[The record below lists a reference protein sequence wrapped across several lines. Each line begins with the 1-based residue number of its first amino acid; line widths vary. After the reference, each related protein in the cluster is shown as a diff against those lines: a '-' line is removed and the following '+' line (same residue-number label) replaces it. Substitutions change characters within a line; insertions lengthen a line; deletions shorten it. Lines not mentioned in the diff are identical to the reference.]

1 MNVYFIFLH
10 SDANVYALNL
20 YKHTKFENTIIYS
33 DVMKL
38 DLGLN
43 VYEEIVDKVKLKK
56 HLEEK

>member
-1 MNVYFIFLH
+1 MITTVVDRWFGCSLSLEEI
-10 SDANVYALNL
+10 
-20 YKHTKFENTIIYS
+20 FENAIIYS

-43 VYEEIVDKVKLKK
+43 VYEEIIDKVKLKK